1 MEDTHLRNH
10 TFRSLVHLSPRN
22 PMEAIISNF
31 SGRIFVASG
40 NLYCCHEMNGHR
52 EKYVLFKPLLKTE
65 KHNVIVEQNKINFG
79 GRGPRKCSHAPL
91 IWSSLHPQTNEQT
104 PQQPHKQTNKQTNKH
119 PNKQTNK
126 RCCPGR
132 RFSFLHFFLNNW
144 KFEIWI
150 QCKVDGILMVFYENK
165 SDWVCNFDSDSDL
178 YDVWMNWHCDGSG
191 ELGWTCNTRPFFH
204 FTV

>member
-1 MEDTHLRNH
+1 MPRPLWKTQKHLRNH
-10 TFRSLVHLSPRN
+10 ALRSLVHLSPRD

-31 SGRIFVASG
+31 SDRIFVASG

-52 EKYVLFKPLLKTE
+52 EKYVSFKPLLKTE

-104 PQQPHKQTNKQTNKH
+104 PQQ
-119 PNKQTNK
+119 TNK

-132 RFSFLHFFLNNW
+132 RFSFIHFFFNNG

-150 QCKVDGILMVFYENK
+150 QCKVDGVLMVFYEIK
-165 SDWVCNFDSDSDL
+165 SLTEFAILIQILIC
-178 YDVWMNWHCDGSG
+178 M
-191 ELGWTCNTRPFFH
+191 TCE
-204 FTV
+204 

>member
-22 PMEAIISNF
+22 PTEAIISNF

-79 GRGPRKCSHAPL
+79 GGGPGSVHTPL
-91 IWSSLHPQTNEQT
+91 SFGLASTSQI
-104 PQQPHKQTNKQTNKH
+104 KQTNKQTNKH
-119 PNKQTNK
+119 PNSPINKQTNK
-126 RCCPGR
+126 RCCAVPEGD
-132 RFSFLHFFLNNW
+132 FFFLHFFFNNG
-144 KFEIWI
+144 KVEIWI

-165 SDWVCNFDSDSDL
+165 SD
-178 YDVWMNWHCDGSG
+178 
-191 ELGWTCNTRPFFH
+191 
-204 FTV
+204 